1 MKGGTPMTESRNP
14 MKPSIADK
22 KAARLSAET
31 AAMAEVRHAAQ
42 KQRLKTEKLKELR
55 LERDAALPVKKKTA
69 ARKVAKSEINLAQ
82 TQRIA
87 KK

>member
-1 MKGGTPMTESRNP
+1 MTESRNP

-31 AAMAEVRHAAQ
+31 AAMAEVRHAAE
-42 KQRLKTEKLKELR
+42 KTRLKTEKLKQMR
-55 LERDAALPVKKKTA
+55 LDREAGLPVKKKPA
-69 ARKVAKSEINLAQ
+69 ARKAAKTDINLAQ
-82 TQRIA
+82 TQRLT